1 MMWDEIINLA
11 IGNGLWAVL
20 FLMLLVF
27 VLKDSRTRE
36 QKYQDTIENLG
47 NALQVVQDVKEDVE
61 EIKTTISSFVSNSKE
76 KLEKDEKNNK

>member
-1 MMWDEIINLA
+1 MWEKIINLA

-47 NALQVVQDVKEDVE
+47 NALQVVQDVKADVE
-61 EIKTTISSFVSNSKE
+61 DIKTTISSFVNNSRCE
-76 KLEKDEKNNK
+76 NEKNTK

>member
-1 MMWDEIINLA
+1 MWEKIINLA

-47 NALQVVQDVKEDVE
+47 SALQVVNDVKSDVE
-61 EIKTTISSFVSNSKE
+61 DIKLTISSFVSRSG
-76 KLEKDEKNNK
+76 DEKTTK

>member
-1 MMWDEIINLA
+1 MWEKVINLA

-27 VLKDSRTRE
+27 VLKDSKTRE

-47 NALQVVQDVKEDVE
+47 NALQVVHDVKEDVE
-61 EIKTTISSFVSNSKE
+61 DIKETISGLVKPKRTKN
-76 KLEKDEKNNK
+76 EKNNKEV

>member
-1 MMWDEIINLA
+1 MWEKIINLA

-36 QKYQDTIENLG
+36 QKYQETIENLG
-47 NALQVVQDVKEDVE
+47 TALQVVQDVKADVE
-61 EIKTTISSFVSNSKE
+61 DIKTTISTFVASRGENE
-76 KLEKDEKNNK
+76 KTTK

>member
-1 MMWDEIINLA
+1 MWEKIINLA

-47 NALQVVQDVKEDVE
+47 TALQVVQDVKADVE
-61 EIKTTISSFVSNSKE
+61 DIKTTISTFVTTSRGG
-76 KLEKDEKNNK
+76 DEKNTK

>member
-1 MMWDEIINLA
+1 MMWEEILNLA

-36 QKYQDTIENLG
+36 VKYQDTIENLG
-47 NALQVVQDVKEDVE
+47 NALQVVHDVKQDVE
-61 EIKTTISSFVSNSKE
+61 EIKTTMSVIVNE
-76 KLEKDEKNNK
+76 VRKNEEDTRKI

>member
-47 NALQVVQDVKEDVE
+47 NALQVVQDVKQDVE

>member
-1 MMWDEIINLA
+1 MWEKVINLA

-27 VLKDSRTRE
+27 VLKDSKTRE

-47 NALQVVQDVKEDVE
+47 NALQVVHDVKEDVE
-61 EIKTTISSFVSNSKE
+61 DIKEAISGLVKPKRTKNEKSNKE
-76 KLEKDEKNNK
+76 V

>member
-1 MMWDEIINLA
+1 MWEKIINLA

-36 QKYQDTIENLG
+36 QKYQETIENLG
-47 NALQVVQDVKEDVE
+47 TALQVVQDVKADVE
-61 EIKTTISSFVSNSKE
+61 DIKTTISTFVTSRGENE
-76 KLEKDEKNNK
+76 KTTK

>member
-1 MMWDEIINLA
+1 MWEKIINLA

-36 QKYQDTIENLG
+36 QKYQETIENLG
-47 NALQVVQDVKEDVE
+47 TALQVVQDVKADVE
-61 EIKTTISSFVSNSKE
+61 DIKTTISTFVTSRGEN
-76 KLEKDEKNNK
+76 EKNTK